1 MTDYLVLSICIVTS
15 VLAQTLLKAG
25 VDALGGVNLAKGFPE
40 VWRTFTHPIV
50 IAGFVCYF
58 LGSYLW
64 LSVLSRFP
72 FSRANLY
79 FSVNHV
85 VTLGIAIF
93 WFGDK
98 LSNLNLAGALLVIGG
113 LYLVSLK

>member
-1 MTDYLVLSICIVTS
+1 VGNFALLALCVIVS
-15 VLAQTLLKAG
+15 VGAQTLLKVG
-25 VDALGGVNLAKGFPE
+25 VDALGGVKGVSPAE
-40 VWRTFTHPIV
+40 LWRVFTHPAI
-50 IAGFVCYF
+50 IGGFTCYF

-64 LSVLSRFP
+64 LAVLSRFP

-85 VTLGIAIF
+85 LTLAIAIY

-98 LSNLNLAGALLVIGG
+98 LSPVNLVGAVMVIAG
-113 LYLVSLK
+113 LYLVSLQ